1 MLEDLPHPLQQV
13 HGALSSV
20 GGEYFVIQAASTACW
35 LPALVY
41 ARGYGQIPTQM
52 WHSGPMGT
60 LEIHCV
66 LPAQVCHTTN
76 VSPCSSHTVPRILV
90 FLSCQMGI

>member
-1 MLEDLPHPLQQV
+1 MLWTQQDSQKEMMLQRGNPMLEDLPHPLQQV

-66 LPAQVCHTTN
+66 LPAQVCHTT
-76 VSPCSSHTVPRILV
+76 P
-90 FLSCQMGI
+90 